1 MEGEIVGWK
10 VLHSLK
16 QDGSKQSRN
25 TAVLLQRVGWGLG
38 NPEILRTVC
47 LQFEL
52 KEASGVPV
60 VN

>member
-1 MEGEIVGWK
+1 MWAGR

-16 QDGSKQSRN
+16 QDGFKAGKYSC
-25 TAVLLQRVGWGLG
+25 VLLQRVGWGVEG
-38 NPEILRTVC
+38 NPEDLTPDVSVF
-47 LQFEL
+47 QT